1 MKTRWLSLIC
11 ALLLAFG
18 FSCGASALIAVEN
31 ETGIHY
37 STEEL
42 KHTGAVADV
51 IRNIL
56 AAVSRFW
63 HRFGVVTIIV
73 LLVAAIVIAIVISEV
88 ERQKKEKRPEKPAGK
103 KKKKE

>member
-1 MKTRWLSLIC
+1 MKKRWLSLIC

-37 STEEL
+37 STDEPQ
-42 KHTGAVADV
+42 HTGAIADAT
-51 IRNIL
+51 RNVL

-73 LLVAAIVIAIVISEV
+73 LLLAAIVIAIVISEV
-88 ERQKKEKRPEKPAGK
+88 ERQKKENRPKKPAGK
-103 KKKKE
+103 KKKP